1 MMICLLSTM
10 QAPVWT
16 KEKDDKLPPVLRR
29 KKAKKEVGFMFDL
42 ESEFLSF
49 RSGHGVDAS
58 EDLHGGA
65 EEEQMS
71 VATSQCSTSKVC

>member
-1 MMICLLSTM
+1 M

-49 RSGHGVDAS
+49 RSGVDA
-58 EDLHGGA
+58 L
-65 EEEQMS
+65 
-71 VATSQCSTSKVC
+71 